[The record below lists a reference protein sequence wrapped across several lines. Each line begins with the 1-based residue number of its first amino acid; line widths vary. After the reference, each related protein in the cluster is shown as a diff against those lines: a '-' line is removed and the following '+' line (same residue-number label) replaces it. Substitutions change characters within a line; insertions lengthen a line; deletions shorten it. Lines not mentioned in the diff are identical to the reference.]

1 MRADSVVI
9 HESEAGKIDT
19 LLVDFLTES
28 GASEVVLIDRSG
40 QPLAQRGAGSRDTV
54 SMAALAAGAFSS
66 TGAMARLL
74 GEPEFTVLFHE
85 GARHN
90 IHVSAVDGATILPA
104 IFDSHTTGGMARPF
118 AREAWLPIARILDGG
133 RAEPAHVGSLSAR
146 LAETE
151 VGQAFPTDR
160 GLDDGRRSGR

>member
-90 IHVSAVDGATILPA
+90 IHVSAVDGATILLA
-104 IFDSHTTGGMARPF
+104 IFDSHTTVGMVRLF
-118 AREAWLPIARILDGG
+118 ARETSAAIARILDEG
-133 RAEPAHVGSLSAR
+133 RAQPARVGSLAAPLS
-146 LAETE
+146 ETE
-151 VGQAFPTDR
+151 VGQAFPPDG
-160 GLDDGRRSGR
+160 GLDDGRRPRR

>member
-54 SMAALAAGAFSS
+54 SIAALAAGAFSP
-66 TGAMARLL
+66 TGPMARLL
-74 GEPEFTVLFHE
+74 GETEFIVLFHE
-85 GARHN
+85 GATHN
-90 IHVSAVDGATILPA
+90 IHVSAVDGATILLA
-104 IFDSHTTGGMARPF
+104 IFDSHTTVGMVRLF
-118 AREAWLPIARILDGG
+118 ARETCAAIARILDEG
-133 RAEPAHVGSLSAR
+133 RAQPAHVGSLAAPLSD
-146 LAETE
+146 TE
-151 VGQAFPTDR
+151 VGQAFPTE
-160 GLDDGRRSGR
+160 GGADDGRRPRR